1 MDSFD
6 IFKKLSVGAK
16 FKRPEKSVPK
26 LEVTYFKINVFDK
39 IYAWTFLIH
48 YFCFIIIFFS
58 FIKNDKSSTRQI
70 KIKTVGDRVPE
81 ALSTF
86 DSMKMTYSLSSVLLE
101 NIKKSGYIVPTPIQ
115 TQAIPI
121 MLQVSK

>member
-16 FKRPEKSVPK
+16 FKRPEKSTLN
-26 LEVTYFKINVFDK
+26 LEVSTQFKINVLSLCMYVFNPS
-39 IYAWTFLIH
+39 FLI
-48 YFCFIIIFFS
+48 FS
-58 FIKNDKSSTRQI
+58 FLFVKNDKSSSRQI

-86 DSMKMTYSLSSVLLE
+86 DMMKKTYSLSSVLLE
-101 NIKKSGYIVPTPIQ
+101 NIKNSGYTVPTPIQ

-121 MLQVSK
+121 LLQVST